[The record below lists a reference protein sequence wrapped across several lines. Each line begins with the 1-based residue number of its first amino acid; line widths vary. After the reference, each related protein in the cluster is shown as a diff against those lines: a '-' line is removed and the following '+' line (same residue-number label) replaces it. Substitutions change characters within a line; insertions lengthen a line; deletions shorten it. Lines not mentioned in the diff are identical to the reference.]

1 MLVCALVRKPSL
13 RQWLWR
19 STRRKSRKSRSGTQA
34 GKLSH
39 SHFANRSRCWRA
51 VLDPS
56 ECDRR
61 RGECITSIDT
71 GRFRP
76 VAMSRNSSRSSDNPR
91 SRQETL
97 PSDCTSVEK
106 VSCPTSM
113 ARCGMSCA
121 TKGIQRRSVASV
133 NRLISLAPS
142 FREVGCPGI
151 RRARP
156 DSKHDLRFRRIK
168 RLVS

>member
-1 MLVCALVRKPSL
+1 MPWCANHHSGSGCGGPPEGNPGNLGPA
-13 RQWLWR
+13 
-19 STRRKSRKSRSGTQA
+19 RRRANFLIR
-34 GKLSH
+34 
-39 SHFANRSRCWRA
+39 FANRSRCWWA

-121 TKGIQRRSVASV
+121 TKGIQRRSVASA